1 MIAAW
6 RVELVRIG
14 TVAPGVLQR
23 LAGELGPCLA
33 RRVAIAPFTIDPVRA
48 FDPLRRQYRV
58 DDLLAAL
65 LDPPPPG
72 DVRRVGITNLDIFLP
87 VFTHVLGLAQHGGP
101 VAVVSLYRLR
111 PDEPD
116 HPDPEGVLRRRLV
129 REVLHELGHTLG
141 LVHCHVPWC
150 AMRASRVA
158 EEIDLKDAAWCRS
171 CAGGVGLGADSPCAG
186 REPGDREPP
195 RIEKE
200 HEG

>member
-14 TVAPGVLQR
+14 TVAPGVLRR

-33 RRVAIAPFTIDPVRA
+33 RRVTIAPFTVDPTPA

-58 DDLLAAL
+58 DTLLAAL
-65 LDPPPPG
+65 LDPSAPRE
-72 DVRRVGITNLDIFLP
+72 VRRVGITNLDIFLP
-87 VFTHVLGLAQHGGP
+87 VFTHVLGLAQHGGR
-101 VAVVSLYRLR
+101 VAVVSLHRLR

-116 HPDPEGVLRRRLV
+116 HPDPEGVVRRRLL

-141 LVHCHVPWC
+141 LVHCDVPWC

-158 EEIDLKDAAWCRS
+158 EEVDIKDAAWCRS
-171 CAGGVGLGADSPCAG
+171 CAGGVGLAADCPCAG
-186 REPGDREPP
+186 REPGDRGAPLV
-195 RIEKE
+195 EKE
-200 HEG
+200 REG